1 MFRVLSYNY
10 FYLFIFSLWFNN
22 LILHYTDTYIVLD
35 TQQNFCVIKIVR
47 VILQMNKQITG
58 IITTGHT
65 ADMGM
70 ALKLSL
76 ICLQNMFFPAKKLN
90 IKWIKILTPALWR

>member
-1 MFRVLSYNY
+1 
-10 FYLFIFSLWFNN
+10 
-22 LILHYTDTYIVLD
+22 
-35 TQQNFCVIKIVR
+35 
-47 VILQMNKQITG
+47 MNKQITG

-76 ICLQNMFFPAKKLN
+76 ICLQNVFFPAKELN
-90 IKWIKILTPALWR
+90 MKWIKILTPALWR

>member
-47 VILQMNKQITG
+47 VIL
-58 IITTGHT
+58 
-65 ADMGM
+65 
-70 ALKLSL
+70 
-76 ICLQNMFFPAKKLN
+76 
-90 IKWIKILTPALWR
+90 